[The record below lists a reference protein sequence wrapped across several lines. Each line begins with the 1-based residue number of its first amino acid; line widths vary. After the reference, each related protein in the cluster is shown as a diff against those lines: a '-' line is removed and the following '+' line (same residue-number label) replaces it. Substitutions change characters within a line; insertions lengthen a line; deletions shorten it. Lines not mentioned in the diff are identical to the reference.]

1 MKKDLKF
8 VIGTYL
14 VFVVIS
20 LLAAHTT
27 IEEITNFSPRL
38 YTLENAFSFIACFAI
53 WYLFFIFSKASYYV
67 GLENR
72 KNAEASYLKYLENER
87 RQD

>member
-14 VFVVIS
+14 VFVVIA

-27 IEEITNFSPRL
+27 IEEITNFSAPL

-53 WYLFFIFSKASYYV
+53 WYLFFVFSKASYFD

-72 KNAEASYLKYLENER
+72 KNADDSYRKYLENER